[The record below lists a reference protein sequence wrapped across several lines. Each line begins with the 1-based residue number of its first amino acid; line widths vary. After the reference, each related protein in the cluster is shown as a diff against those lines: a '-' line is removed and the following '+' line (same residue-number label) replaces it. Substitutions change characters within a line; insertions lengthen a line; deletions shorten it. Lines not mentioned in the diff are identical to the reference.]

1 MAKKVRRKPDE
12 DAEEKAFD
20 FPVFD
25 EAGFAS
31 KEFQLT
37 WAVALGTVVAVLLG
51 ALAAFCTTSGL
62 GWYIPFPVGFAL
74 TLLSPWYLG
83 LALRGSSG
91 FTKGDWAGV
100 VALEFFG
107 FLAVW
112 FVLVNVGL

>member
-12 DAEEKAFD
+12 EAEEKAFD

-25 EAGFAS
+25 ESAFAQ
-31 KEFQLT
+31 KEFRLT
-37 WAVALGTVVAVLLG
+37 WAVSLGSAVAVVLG
-51 ALAAFCTTSGL
+51 LFAWFCTSQQL
-62 GWYIPFPVGFAL
+62 GWYVPFPVAFVL
-74 TLLSPWYLG
+74 VLLSPWYLG
-83 LALRGSSG
+83 RLLSGSST

-112 FVLVNVGL
+112 FVLVNVL

>member
-12 DAEEKAFD
+12 EAEEKAFD

-25 EAGFAS
+25 EAGFAA

-37 WAVALGTVVAVLLG
+37 SGIVLGSVIAVLLG
-51 ALAAFCTTSGL
+51 LLAWSATHANL
-62 GWYIPFPVGFAL
+62 GWYVPFPIAFAIV
-74 TLLSPWYLG
+74 LLSPWFLG
-83 LALRGSSG
+83 RIVAGAAR
-91 FTKGDWAGV
+91 FTTGDWAGI

-112 FVLVNVGL
+112 FVLVNLS

>member
-1 MAKKVRRKPDE
+1 VAKKVRRKPDE
-12 DAEEKAFD
+12 EAEEKAFD

-25 EAGFAS
+25 EAAFTS

-37 WAVALGTVVAVLLG
+37 WAVTLAAGIAVALGAF
-51 ALAAFCTTSGL
+51 ASFCTNSHL
-62 GWYIPFPVGFAL
+62 SWYVPFPVGFL
-74 TLLSPWYLG
+74 LVLLSPWLLG
-83 LALRGSSG
+83 RALRGSSS
-91 FTKGDWAGV
+91 FTTGDWAGI

>member
-25 EAGFAS
+25 EAAFAA

-37 WAVALGTVVAVLLG
+37 GAVALAGGVALLLG
-51 ALAAFCTTSGL
+51 AFAWACTSVHL
-62 GWYIPFPVGFAL
+62 SWYVPFPIAFLLV
-74 TLLSPWYLG
+74 LLSPWFLG
-83 LALRGSSG
+83 PLLRGSTK
-91 FTKGDWAGV
+91 FTKGDWAGLV
-100 VALEFFG
+100 FTEFFG

-112 FVLVNVGL
+112 FVLVNVT

>member
-12 DAEEKAFD
+12 EAEEKAFD

-25 EAGFAS
+25 EVAFAT

-37 WAVALGTVVAVLLG
+37 GGVAIAGAIAVLLG
-51 ALAAFCTTSGL
+51 AFAWLCTSATL
-62 GWYIPFPVGFAL
+62 PWYVPFPICFLVAIL
-74 TLLSPWYLG
+74 TPWFLG
-83 LALRGSSG
+83 RLVAGASA
-91 FTKGDWAGV
+91 FTKGDWAGI

-112 FVLVNVGL
+112 FVLVDLH

>member
-12 DAEEKAFD
+12 EAEEKAFD

-25 EAGFAS
+25 KTAFAS

-37 WAVALGTVVAVLLG
+37 WAVVLGAVVAVVLG
-51 ALAAFCTTSGL
+51 AFGSFCTGSHL
-62 GWYIPFPVGFAL
+62 PWYVPFPVGFL
-74 TLLSPWYLG
+74 LVLLSPWLFG
-83 LALRGSSG
+83 WVLPSSTT

-107 FLAVW
+107 FLGVW